1 MKELEAESLDILV
14 VEEGGLGREDVSDE
28 NLVGL
33 FLLMVLQVGEEE
45 VEMKVVEVVEVD
57 VLGLRIDVA
66 ILVLLI

>member
-45 VEMKVVEVVEVD
+45 VEMKVVEVD

>member
-45 VEMKVVEVVEVD
+45 VEMKVVEVD
-57 VLGLRIDVA
+57 VLG
-66 ILVLLI
+66 